1 MTKPDSRNPPNA
13 PVSRKLTPAAERALA
28 EAAARRTE
36 ADRAAAGRPKEIAG
50 RNGPDPTRYGDWE
63 VKGIAS
69 DFS

>member
-1 MTKPDSRNPPNA
+1 MTKPEAHNSPST

-36 ADRAAAGRPKEIAG
+36 ADRLAAGRPKELAG
-50 RNGPDPTRYGDWE
+50 RKGPDPTRYGDWE